1 MKNSLAILL
10 LSLVTLAAAAND
22 KPAQQIAV
30 QQIVQLSVTEKGFEP
45 DKIIVKPGTHV
56 ILNITRKTDS
66 TCATQIK
73 ISEKKIKK
81 DLPLNKVVTLDI
93 GTLEKGKIKFACGMD
108 MISGFIV
115 VE

>member
-1 MKNSLAILL
+1 MKSILIVALLAFGALT
-10 LSLVTLAAAAND
+10 VNAADKTAA
-22 KPAQQIAV
+22 
-30 QQIVQLSVTEKGFEP
+30 QIVQLTVTEKGFVP
-45 DKIIVKPGTHV
+45 DKISVKPGTHV
-56 ILNITRKTDS
+56 ILKVTRKTDS

-81 DLPLNKVVTLDI
+81 DLPLNKEVSIDV
-93 GTLEKGKIKFACGMD
+93 GTLEKGKIGFACGMD

>member
-1 MKNSLAILL
+1 MKSILIVALLAFGALT
-10 LSLVTLAAAAND
+10 VNAADKTAA
-22 KPAQQIAV
+22 
-30 QQIVQLSVTEKGFEP
+30 QIVQLSVTEKGFEP
-45 DKIIVKPGTHV
+45 DKISVKPGTHV
-56 ILNITRKTDS
+56 ILKVTRKTDS

-81 DLPLNKVVTLDI
+81 DLPLNKEVSVDV
-93 GTLEKGKIKFACGMD
+93 GTLEKGKIGFACGMD

>member
-1 MKNSLAILL
+1 MKNVLTILIL
-10 LSLVTLAAAAND
+10 CLMTLTANAAD
-22 KPAQQIAV
+22 KEKTQTIN
-30 QQIVQLSVTEKGFEP
+30 LSVTEKGFEP
-45 DKIIVKPGTHV
+45 EKITVKPGTHV
-56 ILNITRKTDS
+56 ILKVTRKTDS

-81 DLPLNKVVTLDI
+81 NLPLNKEVSVDV
-93 GTLEKGKIKFACGMD
+93 GTLEKGKIGFACGMD